1 MTDETDED
9 PKFDGTLPLPPGLVR
24 VLHLLVATC
33 AFLMMALIFV
43 DVLARYALNAPLAGA
58 FEIIQMLLAMLVFLS
73 LPLVVWANANISVG
87 LFVGWFKGGSAF
99 VLKTCVMLTSIAALI
114 LLATMLWRQF
124 GSLQQSQQ
132 ETGYLQLPIY
142 PLALLMTIL
151 VLLSAIIQVAML
163 WHHLRNRGAK

>member
-1 MTDETDED
+1 MTDEADEY
-9 PKFDGTLPLPPGLVR
+9 PGFDGTLPLPSVLVQGLR
-24 VLHLLVATC
+24 LLVATC

-43 DVLARYALNAPLAGA
+43 DVLARYTLNSPLGGA
-58 FEIIQMLLAMLVFLS
+58 FEILQMLLAMLVFLS
-73 LPLVVWANANISVG
+73 LPLVVWADANISVG

-99 VLKTCVMLTSIAALI
+99 ALKTCVMLTSIAALT
-114 LLATMLWRQF
+114 LLASMLWRQF

-142 PLALLMTIL
+142 PLALLMTAL
-151 VLLSAIIQVAML
+151 VVLSAVIQAAML